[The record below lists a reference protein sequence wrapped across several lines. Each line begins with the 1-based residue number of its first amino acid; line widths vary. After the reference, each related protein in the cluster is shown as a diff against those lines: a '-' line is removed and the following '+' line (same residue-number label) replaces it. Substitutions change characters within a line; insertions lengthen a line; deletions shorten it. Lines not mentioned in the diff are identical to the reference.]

1 MGSGASIA
9 TDPTTICLTARGDDR
24 NARRE
29 SGDAM
34 RDLVDE
40 VTEENRVATE
50 YVAQRD
56 VTTIYNA
63 CKGLGT
69 DEAALSSIMIGR
81 TKAHLATVDAL
92 YREHVGGGKTLA
104 SLIQSEVSGNLCKL
118 LLYRSQS
125 KVEFMAS
132 MVDVAC
138 KGFGT
143 DEELLVDTLVPP
155 SNAEL
160 LALREHDE
168 ATRDASLMDLM
179 RSELSGEILLF
190 VTKLL
195 AGERDESGDVDE
207 DAAAEAAEKLYE
219 AGEKDW
225 WGTDEAAFVDALLGA
240 NPKQCQAIN
249 TAYENSHGKSLQKAI
264 KSEFGSDAACLC
276 ACFYDGAPDLMARR
290 LVDAMKGF
298 GTDESI
304 TDASLVDTLVA
315 ELGGLFE
322 GDFRFAVTTLVAD
335 ADKRGRRLQEQ
346 VDALG
351 PVDDDDDDALS
362 ARLDLLIQC
371 NDATKELIAYEDA
384 LAIRRACHGGWTG
397 LGTDE
402 DELVGILARRTKSQ
416 LDRIDAQYRALYDT
430 TLRREIEAETS
441 GDFKDMLVL
450 MQMGEA
456 EGDAFLLDKATRGWG
471 TDEKALIDVLAPKSP
486 ARIAATREQFEA
498 TYDKSLMDLLDDE
511 TSGWFEGDFNRIV
524 KAFLVRSEVD
534 DDADAD
540 EGAAEEAAAALHDA
554 MKSCLGTDEA
564 TVVETLCG
572 ASRAQIA
579 AIKVAYE
586 NAQGRSLESALEEDF
601 GGMADDALLALVC
614 PPLDYY
620 CRVLKRAFGSWGTDE
635 AAARYF
641 EKYDED
647 LDDMLKAKTSGDW
660 GMAVLTWVV
669 GVDPTRGR
677 EEEAAAAA
685 AKIEAGEESDEDGSG
700 SEEEE
705 EDADSDESGDDDDD
719 DDDDERKERR
729 RANKRKQKKQRAELK
744 KKAKK
749 DKKLQKQRKD
759 ALRREKTRLAREKRL
774 MEDAEAEYGDRLK
787 VPIECAFD
795 EAMYGLQNDCDAD
808 DAWREFKK
816 KGFWKGHLLRFK
828 TDDGVFIGALDCRRL
843 LELEGHDPPGK
854 RDKPFT
860 VSAMAYNKCIKRGR
874 PDVLPVAA
882 VVPVCLC
889 GRFRPPLFKKEHKD
903 LKSYWKNPKKGR
915 LDAKAMKDDMGDD
928 EDPYEWL
935 RSHQGADVVIDG
947 REGKVNWG
955 WFSKRYCNGAKV
967 KKAMK
972 RFKKKEWKKR
982 PRLKIKGRK
991 WTPWEYYKKV
1001 GFDDGRT
1008 VVVKNSLG
1016 QFEGVFSEEGYA
1028 MVKTKR
1034 DGDEPFDAEEAWDE
1048 YKGRVDD
1055 DPDEAIAVEQ
1065 ISVIKLFRGVEVEDE
1080 EDVDSDDEDSDD
1092 DRDYGGSDDS
1102 DEEEE
1107 EEDEE
1112 EEDES
1117 RRRRAALPR
1126 PGPRRRRHHVAPQHE
1141 ANNKGGPRLG

>member
-56 VTTIYNA
+56 
-63 CKGLGT
+63 
-69 DEAALSSIMIGR
+69 
-81 TKAHLATVDAL
+81 AHLATVDAL

-104 SLIQSEVSGNLCKL
+104 SLIQSE
-118 LLYRSQS
+118 
-125 KVEFMAS
+125 
-132 MVDVAC
+132 
-138 KGFGT
+138 
-143 DEELLVDTLVPP
+143 
-155 SNAEL
+155 L
-160 LALREHDE
+160 LALREHYE

-264 KSEFGSDAACLC
+264 KS
-276 ACFYDGAPDLMARR
+276 R
-290 LVDAMKGF
+290 GF
-298 GTDESI
+298 GTDESVICRALGGDFSHCAAVARRCFEI

-441 GDFKDMLVL
+441 GDFKDML
-450 MQMGEA
+450 
-456 EGDAFLLDKATRGWG
+456 
-471 TDEKALIDVLAPKSP
+471 
-486 ARIAATREQFEA
+486 FEA

-572 ASRAQIA
+572 ARATSR
-579 AIKVAYE
+579 
-586 NAQGRSLESALEEDF
+586 
-601 GGMADDALLALVC
+601 
-614 PPLDYY
+614 
-620 CRVLKRAFGSWGTDE
+620 
-635 AAARYF
+635 
-641 EKYDED
+641 YDED

-669 GVDPTRGR
+669 GVDPARAARRRRG
-677 EEEAAAAA
+677 A

-700 SEEEE
+700 SEEE

-729 RANKRKQKKQRAELK
+729 RANKRKQKKQRGAQEEGEEGQE
-744 KKAKK
+744 APEAA
-749 DKKLQKQRKD
+749 QGR
-759 ALRREKTRLAREKRL
+759 APARRRGSRAKRL

-843 LELEGHDPPGK
+843 LELEGHDPPG
-854 RDKPFT
+854 
-860 VSAMAYNKCIKRGR
+860 SATS
-874 PDVLPVAA
+874 PSP
-882 VVPVCLC
+882 
-889 GRFRPPLFKKEHKD
+889 
-903 LKSYWKNPKKGR
+903 
-915 LDAKAMKDDMGDD
+915 
-928 EDPYEWL
+928 
-935 RSHQGADVVIDG
+935 
-947 REGKVNWG
+947 
-955 WFSKRYCNGAKV
+955 
-967 KKAMK
+967 
-972 RFKKKEWKKR
+972 
-982 PRLKIKGRK
+982 
-991 WTPWEYYKKV
+991 
-1001 GFDDGRT
+1001 
-1008 VVVKNSLG
+1008 
-1016 QFEGVFSEEGYA
+1016 
-1028 MVKTKR
+1028 
-1034 DGDEPFDAEEAWDE
+1034 
-1048 YKGRVDD
+1048 
-1055 DPDEAIAVEQ
+1055 
-1065 ISVIKLFRGVEVEDE
+1065 
-1080 EDVDSDDEDSDD
+1080 
-1092 DRDYGGSDDS
+1092 
-1102 DEEEE
+1102 
-1107 EEDEE
+1107 
-1112 EEDES
+1112 
-1117 RRRRAALPR
+1117 
-1126 PGPRRRRHHVAPQHE
+1126 
-1141 ANNKGGPRLG
+1141 